1 MPLEKKGDLTTP
13 SKPVIDSGIV
23 FHIYSDNHCE
33 GKNRYMNQ
41 LEFNIDMIHAKDP
54 EVLTVQ

>member
-1 MPLEKKGDLTTP
+1 MPLEKKGDLVAP

-33 GKNRYMNQ
+33 GNNRYMNQ
-41 LEFNIDMIHAKDP
+41 LEFNIDMIRAKDS
-54 EVLTVQ
+54 EVFIV